1 MEKLR
6 LRKVNQADRHQAGKM
21 VGLGACSLTGVTLIV
36 LLLPRSL
43 ESCGHIRIS
52 PPIVRLGD
60 PVLASCTVRPN
71 CSKLDQQPKILWR
84 LQDEPEQPGDRQHHL
99 PDGSQESLITL
110 PHLNYTR
117 ALLFC
122 IVLWNNS
129 FQTLDQV
136 ELRAGYPPASPSN
149 LSCLMYLSTNS
160 LVCQWEPGPE
170 THLPTSFILKSFRSR
185 ADCQYQEDTILDC
198 VPKKRQSNCS
208 IERKHL
214 LLYQNMVIWVQAEN
228 MLGSS
233 QSPKLCL
240 DPMDVGRESLTTP
253 PSAVKL
259 EPPLLQ
265 ALDVGPDVA
274 SRQPGCLW
282 LSWKPW
288 KPSEF
293 MEQECELR
301 NQPQLEGANWT
312 LVSHL
317 PSRRDQFELCGL
329 HQAPV
334 YTLQMRCIR
343 SSLPGLW
350 SSWSPGLQ
358 LRPTIKAPTIRL
370 DTWWQKKQLDPGTV
384 SIQLFWKPTPLQEDG
399 GQIQGYLLSW
409 SSSGQQGQTAH
420 LCNTT
425 ELSCIFRL
433 PSEAQNVTL
442 VAYNTAG
449 TSSPTPV
456 VFLENRGPAVSRLHA
471 MAQDLESIWV
481 DWEAPSLAPQGY
493 LIEWGLNSRSYN
505 YSQKSWMIEPGGNT
519 TGILLEDNIHPFQL
533 YRITVAPLYP
543 GTVGPPVNVYT
554 YSGEK
559 ALPHAPELHLKHVG
573 RTWAQLEWVPETP
586 WLGMTPLTNYTIFW
600 ADAGN
605 HSFSVTLNISFHGFV
620 LNHLKPASLY
630 HVYLMATSRAG
641 STNST
646 GLTLMTMAL
655 DSFDINIFLSILCFV
670 LLSITCTVAWFCC
683 KYSKK
688 TLFWPNVPDPAHS
701 SLSSWVPTIMTEE
714 TFQLPSLWDSSV
726 PSITKITELEKDKK
740 PTHWDPS
747 ESSGTGS
754 LPALVQAY
762 VLQDPREIANQFQ
775 PPSGTSDQVLY
786 GQVLGSPTSPGIV
799 RYLRCDSTQPLLGGP
814 TPSPK
819 SYENIWFHSR
829 PQEPFVP
836 QPPSQEDDCVFG
848 PPFDFP
854 LFQGLQVHGVEEQG
868 GF

>member
-1 MEKLR
+1 ML
-6 LRKVNQADRHQAGKM
+6 
-21 VGLGACSLTGVTLIV
+21 
-36 LLLPRSL
+36 
-43 ESCGHIRIS
+43 SCGHIRIS

-60 PVLASCTVRPN
+60 PVLASCTVSPN

-84 LQDEPEQPGDRQHHL
+84 LQDEPVQPGDRQHRL

-110 PHLNYTR
+110 PHLNYTQ
-117 ALLFC
+117 AFLFC
-122 IVLWNNS
+122 LVPWDNS
-129 FQTLDQV
+129 FQVLDQA
-136 ELRAGYPPASPSN
+136 ELLAGYPPASPSN
-149 LSCLMYLSTNS
+149 LSCLMYLSNNS

-170 THLPTSFILKSFRSR
+170 THLPTNFILKSYSR
-185 ADCQYQEDTILDC
+185 ADCQYQEGTILNC

-208 IERKHL
+208 IPRKHL

-233 QSPKLCL
+233 ESPKLCL
-240 DPMDVGRESLTTP
+240 DPMDV
-253 PSAVKL
+253 VKL
-259 EPPLLQ
+259 EPPVLR
-265 ALDVGPDVA
+265 ALDAA
-274 SRQPGCLW
+274 SGQPGCLR

-301 NQPQLEGANWT
+301 YQPQLEGANCT

-317 PSRRDQFELCGL
+317 PSSQNQFELCGL

-358 LRPTIKAPTIRL
+358 LRPTIKAPT
-370 DTWWQKKQLDPGTV
+370 
-384 SIQLFWKPTPLQEDG
+384 PLQEDS

-409 SSSGQQGQTAH
+409 SSSGQQGQSAH

-425 ELSCIFRL
+425 ELSCIFHL

-442 VAYNTAG
+442 VAYNAAG

-456 VFLENRGPAVSRLHA
+456 VFLENRGPAVSKLHA

-481 DWEAPSLAPQGY
+481 DWEAPSLPPQGY

-505 YSQKSWMIEPGGNT
+505 DSHKSWRIEPDANT

-586 WLGMTPLTNYTIFW
+586 WLGMIPLTNYTIFW

-605 HSFSVTLNISFHGFV
+605 HSFCESILSSPQAREAWKGPVTLNISFHGFV
-620 LNHLKPASLY
+620 LDHLKPSSLY

-646 GLTLMTMAL
+646 GLTLMTWNSS
-655 DSFDINIFLSILCFV
+655 DVNIFLSILCFV
-670 LLSITCTVAWFCC
+670 LLSITCIVAWFCC
-683 KYSKK
+683 KHSKK
-688 TLFWPNVPDPAHS
+688 TFFWPNVPDPAHS

-714 TFQLPSLWDSSV
+714 TFQLPSFWDSSV
-726 PSITKITELEKDKK
+726 PSITKITELEEDKK
-740 PTHWDPS
+740 PTHWDSS

-762 VLQDPREIANQFQ
+762 VLQDPRELSSQFQ
-775 PPSGTSDQVLY
+775 PPSATTDQVLY

-829 PQEPFVP
+829 PQEPFLP

>member
-1 MEKLR
+1 
-6 LRKVNQADRHQAGKM
+6 M
-21 VGLGACSLTGVTLIV
+21 VGLGACNLTGVTLIV

-43 ESCGHIRIS
+43 EGCGQIRIS
-52 PPIVRLGD
+52 PPIVHLGD
-60 PVLASCTVRPN
+60 PVLASCTISPN
-71 CSKLDQQPKILWR
+71 CSKLDRQPKILWR
-84 LQDEPEQPGDRQHHL
+84 LQDEPNQPGDRQHHL
-99 PDGSQESLITL
+99 PDGSQESIITL
-110 PHLNYTR
+110 PHLNYTQ
-117 ALLFC
+117 AFLFC
-122 IVLWNNS
+122 LVPWNNS
-129 FQTLDQV
+129 FQVLDQA

-149 LSCLMYLSTNS
+149 LSCLMYLTTNS

-185 ADCQYQEDTILDC
+185 TGCQYQGGTILDC
-198 VPKKRQSNCS
+198 MPKKRHSNCS
-208 IERKHL
+208 IPRKHL

-233 QSPKLCL
+233 ESPKLCI
-240 DPMDVGRESLTTP
+240 DPMDV
-253 PSAVKL
+253 VKL
-259 EPPLLQ
+259 EPPMLQ
-265 ALDVGPDVA
+265 ALDIGHDIV

-301 NQPQLEGANWT
+301 YQPQLEGANWT

-317 PSRRDQFELCGL
+317 PSSTDRFELCSL

-334 YTLQMRCIR
+334 YTLQLRCIR

-370 DTWWQKKQLDPGTV
+370 DTWWQKKHLDPETV
-384 SIQLFWKPTPLQEDG
+384 RMQLFWKPTPLQKDS

-409 SSSGQQGQTAH
+409 SCPDGQGQIMH

-425 ELSCIFRL
+425 ELSCTFHL

-442 VAYNTAG
+442 VAYNSAG
-449 TSSPTPV
+449 TSSPTLV
-456 VFLENRGPAVSRLHA
+456 VFLEHEGPAVTSLHA
-471 MAQDLESIWV
+471 MAQDLGSIWV
-481 DWEAPSLAPQGY
+481 DWEAPSLLPQGY
-493 LIEWGLNSRSYN
+493 LIEWGPDSHKYSNNSWR
-505 YSQKSWMIEPGGNT
+505 IEPNGNT

-559 ALPHAPELHLKHVG
+559 ALPHAPELYLKHVG

-586 WLGMTPLTNYTIFW
+586 WLGMIPLTNYTIFW
-600 ADAGN
+600 TDARD
-605 HSFSVTLNISFHGFV
+605 HSFSVTLNISFHDFV
-620 LNHLKPASLY
+620 LDHLKPASLY

-655 DSFDINIFLSILCFV
+655 DSSDVNIFLGILCFV
-670 LLSITCTVAWFCC
+670 LLSITCATAWFCC
-683 KYSKK
+683 KQSRK
-688 TLFWPNVPDPAHS
+688 TFFWPNVPDPAHS
-701 SLSSWVPTIMTEE
+701 SLSAWVPTIMTEE
-714 TFQLPSLWDSSV
+714 TFQLPSFWGSSV
-726 PSITKITELEKDKK
+726 PSITKITELEEDKK

-754 LPALVQAY
+754 LPAVVQAY
-762 VLQDPREIANQFQ
+762 VLQGDPREISNQFQ
-775 PPSGTSDQVLY
+775 PPSGTNDQVLY
-786 GQVLGSPTSPGIV
+786 GQVLGSPTSPEVVG
-799 RYLRCDSTQPLLGGP
+799 YLRCDSTQPLLGGP

-829 PQEPFVP
+829 PQETFIP

>member
-1 MEKLR
+1 
-6 LRKVNQADRHQAGKM
+6 M

-60 PVLASCTVRPN
+60 PVLATCTVSPN
-71 CSKLDQQPKILWR
+71 CSKLDQHPKIFWR
-84 LQDEPEQPGDRQHHL
+84 LQAEPNQPGDRQHSL
-99 PDGSQESLITL
+99 PDGTQESIITL
-110 PHLNYTR
+110 PQLNYTQ
-117 ALLFC
+117 AFLFC
-122 IVLWNNS
+122 LVPWGNN
-129 FQTLDQV
+129 FQVLDQA
-136 ELRAGYPPASPSN
+136 ELRAGNPPSSPSN
-149 LSCLMYLSTNS
+149 LSCLMYLTTNS

-170 THLPTSFILKSFRSR
+170 THLPTNYILKSFRSR
-185 ADCQYQEDTILDC
+185 TDCQYQGGTILDC

-208 IERKHL
+208 IPRKHL

-233 QSPKLCL
+233 ESPKLCL
-240 DPMDVGRESLTTP
+240 DPMDV
-253 PSAVKL
+253 VKL
-259 EPPLLQ
+259 EPPLLR
-265 ALDVGPDVA
+265 ALDIGPDIV

-293 MEQECELR
+293 MKQECELR
-301 NQPQLEGANWT
+301 YQPQLEGANWT

-317 PSRRDQFELCGL
+317 PSNKDGFELCGL
-329 HQAPV
+329 CQAPV
-334 YTLQMRCIR
+334 YTLQIRCIR

-370 DTWWQKKQLDPGTV
+370 DTWWQKKQLDPETV
-384 SIQLFWKPTPLQEDG
+384 NMQLFWKPTPLQEDG

-409 SSSGQQGQTAH
+409 SSSDRQGQEVH

-425 ELSCIFRL
+425 ESSCIFHL
-433 PSEAQNVTL
+433 PSEAKNVTL
-442 VAYNTAG
+442 VAYNSAG
-449 TSSPTPV
+449 TSLPIPV
-456 VFLENRGPAVSRLHA
+456 VFLENEGPAVTRLHA
-471 MAQDLESIWV
+471 MAQDLDSIWV
-481 DWEAPSLAPQGY
+481 DWEAPSLLPQGY
-493 LIEWGLNSRSYN
+493 LIEWGLNSHSYN
-505 YSQKSWMIEPGGNT
+505 YSQKAWRIEPDGNT

-543 GTVGPPVNVYT
+543 GIVGPPVNVYT

-573 RTWAQLEWVPETP
+573 RTWAELEWVPETP
-586 WLGMTPLTNYTIFW
+586 WLGMIPLTNYTIFW
-600 ADAGN
+600 ADAGD

-620 LNHLKPASLY
+620 LYHLKPASLY

-646 GLTLMTMAL
+646 GLTLVTMAL
-655 DSFDINIFLSILCFV
+655 ESSDINIFLGILCFV
-670 LLSITCTVAWFCC
+670 LLFITCAAAWFCC
-683 KYSKK
+683 KHSRK
-688 TLFWPNVPDPAHS
+688 TFFWPNVPDPAHS

-714 TFQLPSLWDSSV
+714 TFQLPSFWDSSV
-726 PSITKITELEKDKK
+726 PSITKITELEEDKK
-740 PTHWDPS
+740 PTHWDSS
-747 ESSGTGS
+747 ESSGTDS

-762 VLQDPREIANQFQ
+762 VLQGDPREISNQFQ

-786 GQVLGSPTSPGIV
+786 GQVLGSPTSPGVV

-829 PQEPFVP
+829 PPETFVP

-848 PPFDFP
+848 PPYDFP
-854 LFQGLQVHGVEEQG
+854 LFQGLQVHGIEEQG